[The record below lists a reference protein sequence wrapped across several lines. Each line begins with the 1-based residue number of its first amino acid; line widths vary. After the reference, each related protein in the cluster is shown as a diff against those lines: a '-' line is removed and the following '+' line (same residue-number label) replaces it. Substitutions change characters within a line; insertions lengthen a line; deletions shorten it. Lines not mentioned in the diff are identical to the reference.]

1 MRIFLLLVLFLNV
14 LGLAASRLNEAL
26 EARQALIAKFDDSEK
41 KYLADV
47 RDSLLYSLEANNN
60 EESLRYVE
68 ILKDS
73 SFKDFALDKYELL
86 QIYFLTNSLDSAIVT
101 FVRDYDN
108 HLMPYAENAYAHAYQ
123 WYSAFDDK
131 LVDYLDSKMDL
142 TKREV
147 LQEQLNR
154 FSNSDVS
161 QEFKDLARLM
171 KREFMRNV
179 VKSKSV
185 ACFSEEMKK
194 GRMPE
199 VCEKRDEIYQMRYGV
214 WSNDFVEKDSVFYD
228 SLLSMYAS
236 FENEYPDSEFRSW
249 AIKHG
254 IIRRRNRESYNSYK
268 YYYRE
273 RFYTGG
279 IGGEYFYG
287 PSNSSFELNVVLQY
301 KRFILSASYAQ
312 DDDFLYGW
320 NVLLGADV
328 FENKYFKV
336 VPFVGG
342 YDPWMAG
349 LQLEFR
355 PWISEMGHDA
365 PIGGYLSFKAKYVFK
380 YGENGCE
387 AGTGKDGVLRCYVDG
402 APTGRDSEKKL
413 AKHRFYLGVGFHLW

>member
-1 MRIFLLLVLFLNV
+1 MRIFLLLVLLLNV

-47 RDSLLYSLEANNN
+47 RDSLLYSLEANNS

-73 SFKDFALDKYELL
+73 SYEDYALDKYELL

-108 HLMPYAENAYAHAYQ
+108 HLMPYAQNAYAHEYQ

-154 FSNSDVS
+154 ISNSDVS

-171 KREFMRNV
+171 KMEFMRNV

-185 ACFSEEMKK
+185 ACFSEDVKK

-199 VCEKRDEIYQMRYGV
+199 VCVKRDEIYQMRYGV

-249 AIKHG
+249 ATKHG

-279 IGGEYFYG
+279 IGGEAFILLDSELGEGY
-287 PSNSSFELNVVLQY
+287 ELNIALQY
-301 KRFILSASYAQ
+301 KRFMLTFSYS
-312 DDDFLYGW
+312 FLDCSVNCQELQNKFDGW
-320 NVLLGADV
+320 LFLLGWDV
-328 FENKYFKV
+328 FETKWFKIA
-336 VPFVGG
+336 PFIGF
-342 YDPWMAG
+342 YDPYVTG

-355 PWISEMGHDA
+355 PWISELGRDV
-365 PIGGYLSFKAKYVFK
+365 PIGGYLSFKAKY
-380 YGENGCE
+380 E
-387 AGTGKDGVLRCYVDG
+387 LRY
-402 APTGRDSEKKL
+402 ANRFEEKI
-413 AKHRFYLGVGFHLW
+413 RNNFFLGVGFHIW

>member
-1 MRIFLLLVLFLNV
+1 MRFFLLLVLLLNV

-26 EARQALIAKFDDSEK
+26 ETRQALIAKFDDSEK

-73 SFKDFALDKYELL
+73 SYKDYALDKYELL
-86 QIYFLTNSLDSAIVT
+86 QIYFLINSLDSAIVT

-108 HLMPYAENAYAHAYQ
+108 HLMPYAQNAYAHEYQ

-154 FSNSDVS
+154 ISNSDVS
-161 QEFKDLARLM
+161 QELKDLARLM
-171 KREFMRNV
+171 KMEFMRNV

-185 ACFSEEMKK
+185 ACFSEDVKK

-199 VCEKRDEIYQMRYGV
+199 VCVKRDEIYQMRYGV

-249 AIKHG
+249 ATKHG

-279 IGGEYFYG
+279 IGGEAFILLDSELGEGY
-287 PSNSSFELNVVLQY
+287 ELNIALQY
-301 KRFILSASYAQ
+301 KRFMLTFSYS
-312 DDDFLYGW
+312 FLDCSVNCQELQNKFDGW
-320 NVLLGADV
+320 LFLLGWDV
-328 FENKYFKV
+328 FETKWFKIA
-336 VPFVGG
+336 PFIGF
-342 YDPWMAG
+342 YDPYVTG

-355 PWISEMGHDA
+355 PWISELGRDV
-365 PIGGYLSFKAKYVFK
+365 PIGGYLSFKAKY
-380 YGENGCE
+380 E
-387 AGTGKDGVLRCYVDG
+387 LRY
-402 APTGRDSEKKL
+402 ANRFEEKI
-413 AKHRFYLGVGFHLW
+413 RNNFFLGVGFHIW

>member
-1 MRIFLLLVLFLNV
+1 MRICLLLVLFLNV

-26 EARQALIAKFDDSEK
+26 ETRQALIAKFDDSEK

-47 RDSLLYSLEANNN
+47 RDSLLSSLKANNN

-73 SFKDFALDKYELL
+73 SYKDYALDKYELL
-86 QIYFLTNSLDSAIVT
+86 QIYFLINSLDSAIVT

-108 HLMPYAENAYAHAYQ
+108 HLMPYAQNAYAHEYQ

-154 FSNSDVS
+154 ISNSDVS
-161 QEFKDLARLM
+161 QELKDLAELM
-171 KREFMRNV
+171 KMEFARNV
-179 VKSKSV
+179 IKNKSI
-185 ACFSEEMKK
+185 ACFSEEVKK
-194 GRMPE
+194 GKMSE
-199 VCEKRDEIYQMRYGV
+199 VCSQRDEIYQMRYGV
-214 WSNDFVEKDSVFYD
+214 WKDDFVDKDSVYYD
-228 SLLSMYAS
+228 SLFSMFAS
-236 FENEYPDSEFRSW
+236 FQNNYPDSEFRSW
-249 AIKHG
+249 AIKH
-254 IIRRRNRESYNSYK
+254 RHLAKQTREIDNSYK
-268 YYYRE
+268 HYYLE

-279 IGGEYFYG
+279 LGGEFFIS
-287 PSNSSFELNVVLQY
+287 PSNSDCELNIVLQY
-301 KRFILSASYAQ
+301 KRFILTANHGQ
-312 DDDFLYGW
+312 DDDFHYGW
-320 NVLLGADV
+320 NVLLGVDV

-349 LQLEFR
+349 MQFEFR

-380 YGENGCE
+380 YGEYK
-387 AGTGKDGVLRCYVDG
+387 KDN
-402 APTGRDSEKKL
+402 KH
-413 AKHRFYLGVGFHLW
+413 AKHRFYLGVGFHIW

>member
-1 MRIFLLLVLFLNV
+1 MRVCLLFVLLLNV

-73 SFKDFALDKYELL
+73 SYEDYALDKYELL
-86 QIYFLTNSLDSAIVT
+86 QIYFLINSLDSAIVT

-108 HLMPYAENAYAHAYQ
+108 HLMPYAQNAYAHEYQ

-154 FSNSDVS
+154 ISNSDVS
-161 QEFKDLARLM
+161 QELKDLARLM
-171 KREFMRNV
+171 KMEFMRNV

-185 ACFSEEMKK
+185 ACFSEDVKK

-254 IIRRRNRESYNSYK
+254 IIRRSNRESYNSYK

-279 IGGEYFYG
+279 IGGEAFILLDSELGEGY
-287 PSNSSFELNVVLQY
+287 ELNIALQY
-301 KRFILSASYAQ
+301 KRFMLTFSYS
-312 DDDFLYGW
+312 FLDCSVNCQELKNKFDGW
-320 NVLLGADV
+320 LFLLGWDV
-328 FENKYFKV
+328 FETKWFKIA
-336 VPFVGG
+336 PFIGF
-342 YDPWMAG
+342 YDPYVTG

-355 PWISEMGHDA
+355 PWISELGRDV
-365 PIGGYLSFKAKYVFK
+365 PIGGYLSFKAKY
-380 YGENGCE
+380 E
-387 AGTGKDGVLRCYVDG
+387 LRY
-402 APTGRDSEKKL
+402 ANRFEEKI
-413 AKHRFYLGVGFHLW
+413 RNNFFLGVGFHIW

>member
-1 MRIFLLLVLFLNV
+1 MRVCLLFVLLLNV

-73 SFKDFALDKYELL
+73 SYEDYALDKYELL
-86 QIYFLTNSLDSAIVT
+86 QIYFLINSLDLAIVT

-108 HLMPYAENAYAHAYQ
+108 HLMPYAQNAYAHEYQ

-154 FSNSDVS
+154 ISNSDVS
-161 QEFKDLARLM
+161 QELKDLARLM
-171 KREFMRNV
+171 KMEFMRNV

-185 ACFSEEMKK
+185 ACFSEDVKK

-254 IIRRRNRESYNSYK
+254 IIRRSNRESYNSYK

-279 IGGEYFYG
+279 IGGEAFILLDSELGEGY
-287 PSNSSFELNVVLQY
+287 ELNIALQY
-301 KRFILSASYAQ
+301 KRFMLTFSYS
-312 DDDFLYGW
+312 FLDCSVNCQELKNKFDGW
-320 NVLLGADV
+320 LFLLGWDV
-328 FENKYFKV
+328 FETKWFKIA
-336 VPFVGG
+336 PFIGF
-342 YDPWMAG
+342 YDPYVTG

-355 PWISEMGHDA
+355 PWISELGRDV
-365 PIGGYLSFKAKYVFK
+365 PIGGYLSFKAKY
-380 YGENGCE
+380 E
-387 AGTGKDGVLRCYVDG
+387 LRY
-402 APTGRDSEKKL
+402 ANRFEEKI
-413 AKHRFYLGVGFHLW
+413 RNNFFLGVGFHIW

>member
-1 MRIFLLLVLFLNV
+1 MRVCLLFVLLLNV

-73 SFKDFALDKYELL
+73 SYEDYALDKYELL
-86 QIYFLTNSLDSAIVT
+86 QIYFLINSLDSAIVT

-108 HLMPYAENAYAHAYQ
+108 HLMPYAQNAYAHEYQ

-154 FSNSDVS
+154 ISNSDVS
-161 QEFKDLARLM
+161 QELKDLAKLM
-171 KREFMRNV
+171 KMEFMRNV

-185 ACFSEEMKK
+185 ACFSEDVKK
-194 GRMPE
+194 ERMPE

-279 IGGEYFYG
+279 IGGEAFILLDSELGEGY
-287 PSNSSFELNVVLQY
+287 ELNIALQY
-301 KRFILSASYAQ
+301 KRFMLTFSYS
-312 DDDFLYGW
+312 FLDCSVNCQELQNKFDGW
-320 NVLLGADV
+320 LFLLGWDV
-328 FENKYFKV
+328 FETKWFKIA
-336 VPFVGG
+336 PFIGF
-342 YDPWMAG
+342 YDPYVTG

-355 PWISEMGHDA
+355 PWISELGRDV
-365 PIGGYLSFKAKYVFK
+365 PIGGYLSFKAKY
-380 YGENGCE
+380 E
-387 AGTGKDGVLRCYVDG
+387 LRY
-402 APTGRDSEKKL
+402 ANRFEEKI
-413 AKHRFYLGVGFHLW
+413 RNNFFLGVGFHIW